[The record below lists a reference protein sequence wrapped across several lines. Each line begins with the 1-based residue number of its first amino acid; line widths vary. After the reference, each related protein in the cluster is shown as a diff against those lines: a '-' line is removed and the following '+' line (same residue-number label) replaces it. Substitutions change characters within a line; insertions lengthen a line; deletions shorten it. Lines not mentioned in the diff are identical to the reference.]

1 MRSIHRFVV
10 VALLVLAAPAAF
22 AQTAATRFTGTVR
35 DDQGG
40 ALPGVVITAASP
52 ALLGVQTVTSESNGT
67 YQFPALPAGTYTLRF
82 ELQGFQTIV
91 RDRLALAIG
100 QTLTV
105 DAALPIAS
113 LAETVIVKAESPIVD
128 KQSTSVGNVLT
139 VEKLTGVP
147 TSTDMWGA
155 LGQAPGVRMSGFDVG
170 GSHKIQSTGY
180 DAFGIV
186 GQVRT
191 LTEGVDTTEG
201 SSGAGFYQDYFA
213 NSEVSVSAAGGDVTA
228 STPGAL
234 VQTTVKSGGNQFK
247 GFLNQTYEGRD
258 FVGRN
263 VDAASAARGFTGQ
276 PNVLFWESHGDLG
289 GPVLRDKLWFFGSAN
304 HFHIDKIISGV
315 PEDVA
320 TDLGIVD
327 DLTTK
332 ETWKPDAGDT
342 VSGYYQHQHK
352 QQPRRGL
359 AVTRGPAS
367 TLVQSSY
374 AWMFSSRWQRVWSN
388 RFFTE
393 ATVGQW
399 GYNFPLVPSTDYR
412 ISPPRTDLVTGVDTG
427 AGFTQGGTAGPT
439 TSNPRKP
446 QIFASGSYFLPTRAG
461 SHDLKAG
468 VEWLDDAGASGATGT
483 SGPILYLDSNGQPSQ
498 IRLTDVGDPATFGT
512 AWLPST
518 DANRHVSLYAQD
530 RWAVGSRVTITG
542 GVRYDRQRPYYDG
555 STRTPVLAD
564 IFPAVTT
571 PGRTLFV
578 RNNLAPRLGVSV
590 DPNGSNRSVLKAFWG
605 RYYHNLSTFGSVN
618 PGGTNTRTFI
628 FADANG
634 NGLYDGQ
641 QDLGALVASTGGAT
655 TTLDPAL
662 KTPHTDEIDLSYQR
676 QLSGESSV
684 RIAYVRKMTRD
695 QITTLNASWDGQ
707 FTSPLTM
714 PVTLRSY
721 DGGVEGIQP
730 FMVYDIPAS
739 LRGVVNNV
747 TENVPASA
755 GGGAANYD
763 TIELAY
769 NTRLGAALYVDS
781 GIDVTWKDDLRSPAN
796 TSNSP
801 LTQADPIPAAYF
813 QNVYPAVDARQ
824 RSSVWEAHAS
834 SRYELPYGIGVG
846 ANVRVQSG
854 WNYARVIS
862 IALPNA
868 GTQRFWLEPI
878 DQHRSPTVPL
888 VNVRVDKTVAI
899 GRYRLTGMLDAF
911 NVINSNAVTN
921 FNLVN
926 GASFDQINGALDPR
940 TVQIGVRF
948 AF

>member
-1 MRSIHRFVV
+1 VRQIHRFIV
-10 VALLVLAAPAAF
+10 VALLVLAAPAGF
-22 AQTAATRFTGTVR
+22 AQTSATRFTGTVR
-35 DDQGG
+35 DEQGG
-40 ALPGVVITAASP
+40 ALPGVAVTAASP
-52 ALLGVQTVTSESNGT
+52 SLLGVQSAISESNGA
-67 YQFPALPAGTYTLRF
+67 YQFPALPAGTYTLTF
-82 ELQGFQTIV
+82 ELQGFRTIV
-91 RDRLALAIG
+91 RDRLVLAIG

-105 DAALPIAS
+105 DTTLPIAT
-113 LAETVIVKAESPIVD
+113 LAETVIVRAESPVVD

-139 VEKLTGVP
+139 AEKLTSVP

-191 LTEGVDTTEG
+191 ITEGVDTTEG

-247 GFLNQTYEGRD
+247 ALINQTYEGRD

-263 VDAASAARGFTGQ
+263 VDAATAARGFTGQ
-276 PNVLFWESHGDLG
+276 PNVLFWETHGDLG
-289 GPVLRDKLWFFGSAN
+289 GPVLRDTLWFFGSAN
-304 HFHIDKIISGV
+304 HFHIDKIISGI
-315 PEDVA
+315 PEAIA

-388 RFFTE
+388 RLFTE
-393 ATVGQW
+393 ASAGQW
-399 GYNFPLVPSTDYR
+399 GYDFPLVPSTDYR
-412 ISPPRTDLVTGVDTG
+412 VSPPRTDLVTSVDSG

-446 QIFASGSYFLPTRAG
+446 QVFASGSYFLPALAG

-468 VEWLDDAGASGATGT
+468 MEWLDDAGTSGATGT
-483 SGPILYLDSNGQPSQ
+483 SGPILYLDADGRPSQ
-498 IRLTDVGDPATFGT
+498 IRLTDVGDPATFGS
-512 AWLPST
+512 AWRPST

-530 RWAVGSRVTITG
+530 RWAVSSRLTLTG
-542 GVRYDRQRPYYDG
+542 GLRYDQQRPYYDG
-555 STRTPVLAD
+555 STRAPVLID
-564 IFPAVTT
+564 RFPAVTT

-578 RNNLAPRLGVSV
+578 RNNVAPRLGVSV
-590 DPNGSNRSVLKAFWG
+590 DPTGSNRSVVKAFWG
-605 RYYHNLSTFGSVN
+605 RYSHNLSTFASVN
-618 PGGTNTRTFI
+618 PGGTNTKTF
-628 FADANG
+628 FFTDPND
-634 NGLYDGQ
+634 NRLYDGPQ
-641 QDLGALVASTGGAT
+641 ELGALVASTGGAT

-662 KTPHTDEIDLSYQR
+662 KVPHTDEVDLSYQR
-676 QLSGESSV
+676 QLAGESSIRV
-684 RIAYVRKMTRD
+684 AYVRKMTRD
-695 QITTLNASWDGQ
+695 QIATLNASWDGQ
-707 FTSPLTM
+707 FTVPVTI
-714 PVTLRSY
+714 PVTLRSS
-721 DGGVEGIQP
+721 DGGVAGTQP
-730 FMVYDIPAS
+730 FTVYDVPAS
-739 LRGVVNNV
+739 LRGIVNNV
-747 TENVPASA
+747 IQNVPASA

-763 TIELAY
+763 TIELAF
-769 NTRLGAALYVDS
+769 NARVGGSLYLDS
-781 GIDVTWKDDLRSPAN
+781 GVDVTWKDDLRSPVN

-801 LTQADPIPAAYF
+801 LTQADPIASAYF
-813 QNVYPAVDARQ
+813 QNVSPGIDARQ

-834 SRYELPYGIGVG
+834 SRYELRYGIGVG

-862 IALPNA
+862 VALPNA
-868 GTQRFWLEPI
+868 GTQRFWSEAI

-888 VNVRVDKTVAI
+888 VNIRVDKTVTM
-899 GRYRLTGMLDAF
+899 GRYRLTGILDAF

-926 GASFDQINGALDPR
+926 GASYNQINGALDPR
-940 TVQIGVRF
+940 TVQVGVRF

>member
-1 MRSIHRFVV
+1 MRVIRRILV
-10 VALLVLAAPAAF
+10 VAVLALAAPAAF
-22 AQTAATRFTGTVR
+22 GQTSATRFTGSVR

-40 ALPGVVITAASP
+40 ALPGVAVTAASP
-52 ALLGVQTVTSESNGT
+52 SLLGVQSVTSESNGT
-67 YQFPALPAGTYTLRF
+67 YQFPPLPAGTYSLTF
-82 ELQGFQTIV
+82 ELQGFQKVV
-91 RDRLALAIG
+91 RDRLVLDVG

-105 DAALPIAS
+105 DATLPIAT
-113 LAETVIVKAESPIVD
+113 LAETVIVTADAPIVD

-139 VEKLTGVP
+139 AAKLTSVP

-155 LGQAPGVRMSGFDVG
+155 LGQTPGVRMSGFDVG

-191 LTEGVDTTEG
+191 ITEGVDTTEG

-213 NSEVSVSAAGGDVTA
+213 NSEISVSAAGGDVTA

-247 GFLNQTYEGRD
+247 ALINQAYEGRD
-258 FVGRN
+258 FVGSN
-263 VDAASAARGFTGQ
+263 VDAESAARGFTGQ

-289 GPVLRDKLWFFGSAN
+289 GPVLRDTLWFFGAAN

-315 PEDVA
+315 PESVA
-320 TDLGIVD
+320 TDLGLVD

-332 ETWKPDAGDT
+332 ETWKPDSGDT
-342 VSGYYQHQHK
+342 ISGYYQHQHK

-374 AWMFSSRWQRVWSN
+374 AWMYSSRWQRVWSN

-393 ATVGQW
+393 ASAGQW
-399 GYNFPLVPSTDYR
+399 GYDFPLVPSTDYHV
-412 ISPPRTDLVTGVDTG
+412 SPPRTDLVTGVDTG

-446 QIFASGSYFLPTRAG
+446 QVFASGTYFLPTHAG

-468 VEWLDDAGASGATGT
+468 VEWLDDAGTSGATGT
-483 SGPILYLDSNGQPSQ
+483 SGPILYLDANGHPSQ
-498 IRLTDVGDPATFGT
+498 IRLTDVGDPATFGS

-518 DANRHVSLYAQD
+518 DANRHASLYAQD
-530 RWAVGSRVTITG
+530 RWAVGSQVTVTG
-542 GVRYDRQRPYYDG
+542 GVRYDRQRPYYED
-555 STRTPVLAD
+555 STRAPVLVD

-571 PGRTLFV
+571 PGRSLFV
-578 RNNLAPRLGVSV
+578 RNNVAPRIGVSV
-590 DPNGSNRSVLKAFWG
+590 DPTGSNRSVLKAFWA
-605 RYYHNLSTFGSVN
+605 RYYHNLSTFASVN
-618 PGGTNTRTFI
+618 PGGTNTKTFL
-628 FADANG
+628 FNDLNG
-634 NGLYDGQ
+634 NQLYDGPQ
-641 QDLGALVASTGGAT
+641 ELGALVASSGGAT
-655 TTLDPAL
+655 TALDTSL
-662 KTPHTDEIDLSYQR
+662 KTPHTDEVDLSYQR
-676 QLSGESSV
+676 QLAGESSV
-684 RIAYVRKMTRD
+684 RLAYVRKMTRD
-695 QITTLNASWDGQ
+695 QIATLNASWDGQ
-707 FTSPLTM
+707 FIAPVTL

-721 DGGVEGIQP
+721 DGGVEGAQP
-730 FMVYDIPAS
+730 FTVYDVPAS
-739 LRGVVNNV
+739 LRGIVNNV
-747 TENVPASA
+747 TGNVPASA

-763 TIELAY
+763 TVEIAF
-769 NTRLGAALYVDS
+769 NARAGASLYVDT
-781 GIDVTWKDDLRSPAN
+781 GVDVTWKNDLRSPAN

-801 LTQADPIPAAYF
+801 LTQADPIASAYY
-813 QNVYPAVDARQ
+813 QNVYPAVGPRQ

-834 SRYELPYGIGVG
+834 SRYELPYGVGIG

-862 IALPNA
+862 VALPNA

-888 VNVRVDKTVAI
+888 VNVRLDKTVSV

-926 GASFDQINGALDPR
+926 GANFDQINGALDPR
-940 TVQIGVRF
+940 TLQVGIRF